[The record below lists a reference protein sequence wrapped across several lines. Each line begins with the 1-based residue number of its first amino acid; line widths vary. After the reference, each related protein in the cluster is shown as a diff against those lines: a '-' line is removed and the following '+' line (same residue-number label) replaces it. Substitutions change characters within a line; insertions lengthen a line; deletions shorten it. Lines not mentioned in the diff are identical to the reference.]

1 MPINVRRAFTRPPT
15 WTSTGRGPNSPTVYD
30 RRRYFLR
37 GFFVISPALSNN
49 ENQLSQLHPD
59 VEHQQC
65 QWDLVLRQSDL
76 GQRPGETQP
85 VQQAEVTY
93 RGVQSSAQSA
103 SRFCGNLAISRH
115 FIPALREA
123 DVPRDAVL
131 ALGGWANG
139 GTEEICGGG

>member
-1 MPINVRRAFTRPPT
+1 M
-15 WTSTGRGPNSPTVYD
+15 
-30 RRRYFLR
+30 
-37 GFFVISPALSNN
+37 
-49 ENQLSQLHPD
+49 SQLHPD

-65 QWDLVLRQSDL
+65 HWDLVLRQSDL
-76 GQRPGETQP
+76 GRRPGETQP
-85 VQQAEVTY
+85 VQQAEGTY
-93 RGVQSSAQSA
+93 RGVQSSAHSA

-139 GTEEICGGG
+139 GTKEIYGGGLKASTSARQIVKVRYPGLDLGRIHVWYG

>member
-1 MPINVRRAFTRPPT
+1 M
-15 WTSTGRGPNSPTVYD
+15 
-30 RRRYFLR
+30 
-37 GFFVISPALSNN
+37 
-49 ENQLSQLHPD
+49 
-59 VEHQQC
+59 
-65 QWDLVLRQSDL
+65 LRQSDL

-103 SRFCGNLAISRH
+103 SHFCGNLAISRH

-139 GTEEICGGG
+139 RTKEIYGGALKASTLARQIVKVRYPGLDLGVFTCGMDSTSRIDCFKFRVGLTSFSTRA